1 MRVTIVQFLGS
12 NCDHDVIQWS
22 EEIFKLPTEVVWYT
36 ESDLRKPDLVLLPG
50 GFSYGDYL
58 RPGAMA
64 SRTPAIESVRK
75 FAESGGLVL
84 GICNG
89 FQILC
94 ECGLLPG
101 ALLRNQS
108 LSFICRDLYLK
119 TENGETPFTG
129 KIPAGKLLKVPIAHG
144 DGNYFCDNETAKL
157 LEAEGRIAFR
167 YVSPEGADDPAWN
180 PNGSIL
186 GIAGILSGKK
196 NVLGMMPHPERASE
210 RSLGREDGRLIFESI
225 ISHLES
231 QNG

>member
-1 MRVTIVQFLGS
+1 MRVTVVQFLGS

-22 EEIFKLPTEVVWYT
+22 KDIFRMPTEVVWYT

-64 SRTPAIESVRK
+64 SRTPAIESVIK
-75 FAESGGLVL
+75 FAKSGGLVM

-101 ALLRNQS
+101 ALLRNSS
-108 LSFICRDLYLK
+108 LHFICRDLYLRA
-119 TENGETPFTG
+119 ENNRTPFTNR
-129 KIPAGKLLKVPIAHG
+129 IPERKLLRVPIAHG
-144 DGNYFCDNETAKL
+144 DGNYFCDEETAKA
-157 LEAEGRIAFR
+157 LESEGRVAFR
-167 YVSPEGADDPAWN
+167 YVSPEGKIDPEWN
-180 PNGSIL
+180 PNGSMMS
-186 GIAGILSGKK
+186 IAGILSEKK

-210 RSLGREDGRLIFESI
+210 RLLGCEDGRLIFESV

-231 QNG
+231 